1 MKKKKK
7 GEKFLKFIIAYKG
20 LIGLFELALSI
31 SLLNHL
37 GDSVEDTFTSL
48 AVSMNL
54 DTDHQIISSAIKK
67 AGVLGNGMF
76 IWITA
81 GIFAF
86 GVMNIIEAAGLHFR
100 QRWAEWLTVVAT
112 GLFIPFE
119 LYEVIEKVTVLR
131 VAILLLNIAIVY
143 YLAKHKELFKRKAMA
158 HRAPS
163 A

>member
-67 AGVLGNGMF
+67 AGVLGNGPE
-76 IWITA
+76 
-81 GIFAF
+81 
-86 GVMNIIEAAGLHFR
+86 VAAYDHRLGL
-100 QRWAEWLTVVAT
+100 
-112 GLFIPFE
+112 
-119 LYEVIEKVTVLR
+119 VL
-131 VAILLLNIAIVY
+131 
-143 YLAKHKELFKRKAMA
+143 
-158 HRAPS
+158 
-163 A
+163 